1 MLPWADDD
9 DTPAVDPDAGG
20 LCGVSSGDFELYGE
34 GMYEGN
40 MLLLLLYMLCEEEDD
55 TVVVVVPADS
65 SVVAFF
71 VPGGGETVS
80 AVARE

>member
-1 MLPWADDD
+1 MLPWADED
-9 DTPAVDPDAGG
+9 DTPAADPEAGG

-40 MLLLLLYMLCEEEDD
+40 MLLLLYMLCEEDDD
-55 TVVVVVPADS
+55 TVVVGGPADS

-71 VPGGGETVS
+71 DPGGGETVS